1 MADLNS
7 DQLAGLAEQ
16 YFEGVDNMDWD
27 AVRQTLT
34 EDCSIEIRSH
44 GVVHTGRDHG
54 VKHMFDGLFNRYQ
67 KVWHGAFR
75 HVCDVKRQSVAS
87 QFKVVNTL
95 KDGSQRSKT
104 NCNFFELRDGL
115 FCRIEIYMSGENT
128 LT

>member
-27 AVRQTLT
+27 SVRQTLT

-44 GVVHTGRDHG
+44 GVVHTGRDQG
-54 VKHMFDGLFNRYQ
+54 VKHMFEGLFDRYQ

-95 KDGSQRSKT
+95 KDEVNGAKPTAIFS
-104 NCNFFELRDGL
+104 NFGTDYSAGL
-115 FCRIEIYMSGENT
+115 KFI
-128 LT
+128 

>member
-44 GVVHTGRDHG
+44 GVVHSGRDHG
-54 VKHMFDGLFNRYQ
+54 VKHMFEGLFNRYQ

-75 HVCDVKRQSVAS
+75 HVCDVKRQFVAS

>member
-44 GVVHTGRDHG
+44 GVVHTGRDQG
-54 VKHMFDGLFNRYQ
+54 VKHMFEGLTVIRKSGMEDFAMSVMLKGSLSPLNSRY
-67 KVWHGAFR
+67 
-75 HVCDVKRQSVAS
+75 
-87 QFKVVNTL
+87 
-95 KDGSQRSKT
+95 
-104 NCNFFELRDGL
+104 
-115 FCRIEIYMSGENT
+115 
-128 LT
+128 